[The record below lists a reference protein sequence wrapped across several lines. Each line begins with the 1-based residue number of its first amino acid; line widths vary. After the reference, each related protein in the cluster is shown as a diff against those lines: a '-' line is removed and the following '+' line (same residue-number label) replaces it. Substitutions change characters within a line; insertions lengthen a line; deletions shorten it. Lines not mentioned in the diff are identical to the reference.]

1 MKKTLSLLVL
11 ALASFAAVA
20 GASAPGPVV
29 EEKSLVFNSIDTA
42 VLVAGRLAVNTFEN
56 FGGSPNQVT
65 ACGADGSNTIVVRA
79 SSLGNEAFVT
89 ITQTGEST
97 YTVERGAK
105 RDAGGDKCFVLD
117 NEALLKTMRG
127 KS

>member
-11 ALASFAAVA
+11 AFASFAAVA

-29 EEKSLVFNSIDTA
+29 EEKPLVFNTINA
-42 VLVAGRLAVNTFEN
+42 ALLVGGRLAVATAEK
-56 FGGSPNQVT
+56 FGSSPKQVI
-65 ACGADGSNTIVVRA
+65 ACGADNSNTLVVRA

-89 ITQTGEST
+89 ITQTGENS
-97 YTVERGAK
+97 YSVERGAK
-105 RDAGGDKCFVLD
+105 RDAGGDKCMSLD
-117 NEALLKTMRG
+117 NEALLNTVRG

>member
-11 ALASFAAVA
+11 AFASFAACA
-20 GASAPGPVV
+20 QASSPGPVV

-42 VLVAGRLAVNTFEN
+42 VLVAGRMAVDTFEK

-65 ACGADGSNTIVVRA
+65 ACGADNSNTIVVRA
-79 SSLGNEAFVT
+79 SSLGNEAFAT
-89 ITQTGEST
+89 ITQTGENT
-97 YTVERGAK
+97 YAVARGAR

-117 NEALLKTMRG
+117 NEALRKTMRG
-127 KS
+127 ES